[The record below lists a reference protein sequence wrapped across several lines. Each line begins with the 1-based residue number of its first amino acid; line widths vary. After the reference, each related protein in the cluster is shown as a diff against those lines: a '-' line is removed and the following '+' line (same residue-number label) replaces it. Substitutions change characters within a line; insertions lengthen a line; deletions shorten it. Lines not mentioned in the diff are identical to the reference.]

1 MITGSL
7 QGIIP
12 VPIYL
17 LELEGYS
24 VIDYIEGAYFTPTD
38 NLVREARPNNWKVK
52 KISSSKSGEVLP

>member
-52 KISSSKSGEVLP
+52 